1 MKEFGN
7 ESIHSNKSD
16 DERQKELL
24 EREVVMRDSFQED
37 DDEIKKIEKMYNS
50 VIENNSI
57 NLISQ
62 RFSKD

>member
-1 MKEFGN
+1 
-7 ESIHSNKSD
+7 
-16 DERQKELL
+16 
-24 EREVVMRDSFQED
+24 MRDSFQED